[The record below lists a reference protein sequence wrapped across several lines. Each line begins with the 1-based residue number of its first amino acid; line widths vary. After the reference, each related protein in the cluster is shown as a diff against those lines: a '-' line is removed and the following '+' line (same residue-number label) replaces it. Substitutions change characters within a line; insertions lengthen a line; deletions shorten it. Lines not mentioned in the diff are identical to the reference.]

1 MKNAAILVIDDY
13 PDVRKALGR
22 ALESVGYTVFL
33 AASGEE
39 ALTILEEK
47 QLDAVVMDLHMPV
60 MSGQTL
66 FHVIIGKWP
75 ELKAKV
81 LIMTGDARAE
91 EKETWL
97 NYRCMP
103 TTPDFATRFT
113 TMMIPVK
120 CALLPKCGWRQINT
134 IA

>member
-1 MKNAAILVIDDY
+1 MKNAAILVVDDY
-13 PDVRKALGR
+13 KAVRRALGR

-39 ALTILEEK
+39 ALVILREHHI
-47 QLDAVVMDLHMPV
+47 DAVVMDLHMPV

-66 FHVIIGKWP
+66 FHVLISKWP

-81 LIMTGDARAE
+81 LIMTGDAKAE

-97 NYRCMP
+97 KLYDLP
-103 TTPDFATRFT
+103 IVKKPFALGEVITLIDVLTRDE
-113 TMMIPVK
+113 PRE
-120 CALLPKCGWRQINT
+120 ANGW
-134 IA
+134 

>member
-1 MKNAAILVIDDY
+1 MKNAAILVVDDY

-39 ALTILEEK
+39 ALTILEEQ

-75 ELKAKV
+75 ALKAKV

-97 NYRCMP
+97 KLYDLP
-103 TTPDFATRFT
+103 VVKKPFALGEV
-113 TMMIPVK
+113 I
-120 CALLPKCGWRQINT
+120 ALIDVLAADEPWEANGT
-134 IA
+134 

>member
-1 MKNAAILVIDDY
+1 MKNAAILVVDDY
-13 PDVRKALGR
+13 QAVRKALGR
-22 ALESVGYTVFL
+22 ALESVGYSVFL

-39 ALTILEEK
+39 ALGILREHHM
-47 QLDAVVMDLHMPV
+47 DAVVLDLHMPV

-75 ELKAKV
+75 ALKAKV

-97 NYRCMP
+97 KLYDLP
-103 TTPDFATRFT
+103 VVKKPFALGEVITLIDVLTADEPRE
-113 TMMIPVK
+113 
-120 CALLPKCGWRQINT
+120 ANGL
-134 IA
+134 

>member
-1 MKNAAILVIDDY
+1 MKNAAILVVDDY
-13 PDVRKALGR
+13 QAVRKALGR

-39 ALTILEEK
+39 ALGILREHHM
-47 QLDAVVMDLHMPV
+47 DAVVLDLHMPV

-75 ELKAKV
+75 ALKAKV

-97 NYRCMP
+97 KLYDLP
-103 TTPDFATRFT
+103 VVKKPFALGEVITLIDVLTADEPRE
-113 TMMIPVK
+113 
-120 CALLPKCGWRQINT
+120 ANGS
-134 IA
+134 

>member
-1 MKNAAILVIDDY
+1 MKNTAILVVDDY
-13 PDVRKALGR
+13 KAVRRALGR

-39 ALTILEEK
+39 ALEFLREHPI
-47 QLDAVVMDLHMPV
+47 DAVVMDLHMPV

-66 FHVIIGKWP
+66 FHVLISKWP

-81 LIMTGDARAE
+81 LIMTGDAKAE

-97 NYRCMP
+97 KLYDLP
-103 TTPDFATRFT
+103 IVKKPFALGEVITL
-113 TMMIPVK
+113 IDVLAKDEPQE
-120 CALLPKCGWRQINT
+120 ASG
-134 IA
+134 A

>member
-1 MKNAAILVIDDY
+1 MKNAAILVVDDY
-13 PDVRKALGR
+13 KAVRRALGR

-39 ALTILEEK
+39 ALVILREHHI
-47 QLDAVVMDLHMPV
+47 DAVVMDLHMPV

-66 FHVIIGKWP
+66 FHVLISKWP

-81 LIMTGDARAE
+81 LIMTGDAKAE

-97 NYRCMP
+97 KLYDLP
-103 TTPDFATRFT
+103 IVKKPFALGEVITLIDVLTKDEPRE
-113 TMMIPVK
+113 
-120 CALLPKCGWRQINT
+120 ANGS
-134 IA
+134 

>member
-1 MKNAAILVIDDY
+1 MKNAAILVVDDY
-13 PDVRKALGR
+13 KAVRRALGR

-39 ALTILEEK
+39 ALVILREHHVE
-47 QLDAVVMDLHMPV
+47 AVVMDLHMPV

-66 FHVIIGKWP
+66 FHVLISKWP

-81 LIMTGDARAE
+81 LIMTGDAKAE

-97 NYRCMP
+97 KLYDLP
-103 TTPDFATRFT
+103 IVKKPFALGEVITLIDVLTRDE
-113 TMMIPVK
+113 PRE
-120 CALLPKCGWRQINT
+120 ANGW
-134 IA
+134 